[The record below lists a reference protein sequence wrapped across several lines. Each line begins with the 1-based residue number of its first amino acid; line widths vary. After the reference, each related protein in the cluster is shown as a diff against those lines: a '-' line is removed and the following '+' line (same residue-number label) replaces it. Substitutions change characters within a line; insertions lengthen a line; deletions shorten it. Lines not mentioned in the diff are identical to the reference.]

1 MILTKE
7 IKFSTKGHTDI
18 INITLQVKELIEQSH
33 IRSGIITLFVPGTT
47 AVITTMEYESGL
59 IEDIKKHWE
68 NMVSSKES
76 YEHNERWKDGNGYA
90 HVRSALCGPSLVIP
104 FDEGKLILG
113 TWQDVVFIDFDNR
126 PRSRTVIAQIQ
137 GE

>member
-18 INITLQVKELIEQSH
+18 ISITLQVKEFIEQSH

-47 AVITTMEYESGL
+47 AVITTMEYEPGL